1 MMMAPPHWMNEVLA
15 EFGRSAGIDGFSF
28 GANATAA
35 LGFESGASLVF
46 EYAYSSLV
54 VMMSV
59 PVPADSQIAA
69 KALQFVMPERRGDF
83 RVKAGVLLEKGRVFF
98 AVRLPHDEV
107 SLPVINSAFS
117 HLRRLADQ
125 FGEGA
130 R

>member
-1 MMMAPPHWMNEVLA
+1 MMVPPHWMNEVIA

-46 EYAYSSLV
+46 EYAYSSLI
-54 VMMSV
+54 VMMTV
-59 PVPADSQIAA
+59 PVALDSSVAE
-69 KALQFVMPERRGDF
+69 KALKFVMPERRGEF
-83 RVKAGVLLEKGRVFF
+83 RIKAGFFSEKGRVFF

-107 SLPVINSAFS
+107 TLPVINSAFS
-117 HLRRLADQ
+117 YLRRLADQ

>member
-1 MMMAPPHWMNEVLA
+1 MMVPPHWMNEVIA

-46 EYAYSSLV
+46 EYAYSSLI
-54 VMMSV
+54 VMMTV
-59 PVPADSQIAA
+59 PVALDSSVAE
-69 KALQFVMPERRGDF
+69 KALKFVMPERRGEF
-83 RVKAGVLLEKGRVFF
+83 RIKAGFLSEKGKVFV

-107 SLPVINSAFS
+107 TLPVINSAFS
-117 HLRRLADQ
+117 YLRRLADQ

>member
-1 MMMAPPHWMNEVLA
+1 MMVPPHWMNEVIA
-15 EFGRSAGIDGFSF
+15 EFGRSAGIDGFAF
-28 GANATAA
+28 GSNAVAA

-54 VMMSV
+54 VMMTV
-59 PVPADSQIAA
+59 PVALDSSVAE
-69 KALQFVMPERRGDF
+69 KALKFAMPERRGEF
-83 RVKAGVLLEKGRVFF
+83 RIKAGFLSEKGKVFF
-98 AVRLPHDEV
+98 AVRLPHEEV
-107 SLPVINSAFS
+107 TLPVINSAFS

>member
-1 MMMAPPHWMNEVLA
+1 MMVPPHWMNDVIA

-46 EYAYSSLV
+46 EYAYSSLI
-54 VMMSV
+54 VMMTV
-59 PVPADSQIAA
+59 PVALDSSVAE
-69 KALQFVMPERRGDF
+69 KALKFVMPERRGEF
-83 RVKAGVLLEKGRVFF
+83 RIKAGFLSEKGRVFF

-107 SLPVINSAFS
+107 TLPVINSAFS
-117 HLRRLADQ
+117 YLRRLADQ

>member
-1 MMMAPPHWMNEVLA
+1 MMMPPHWMNEVIA

-46 EYAYSSLV
+46 EYAYSSLI
-54 VMMSV
+54 VMMTV
-59 PVPADSQIAA
+59 PVALDSSVAE
-69 KALQFVMPERRGDF
+69 KALKFVMPERRGEF
-83 RVKAGVLLEKGRVFF
+83 RIKAGFLSEKGRVFF

-107 SLPVINSAFS
+107 TLPVINSAFS

>member
-1 MMMAPPHWMNEVLA
+1 MMMPPHWMNEVIA
-15 EFGRSAGIDGFSF
+15 EFGRSAGIDCFSF

-46 EYAYSSLV
+46 EYAYSSLI
-54 VMMSV
+54 VMMTV
-59 PVPADSQIAA
+59 PVALDSSVAE
-69 KALQFVMPERRGDF
+69 KALKFVMPERRGEF
-83 RVKAGVLLEKGRVFF
+83 RIKAGFLSEKGKVFF

-107 SLPVINSAFS
+107 TLPVINSAFS
-117 HLRRLADQ
+117 YLRRLADQ

>member
-1 MMMAPPHWMNEVLA
+1 MMVPPHWMNEVIA

-46 EYAYSSLV
+46 EYAYSSLI
-54 VMMSV
+54 VMMTV
-59 PVPADSQIAA
+59 PVALDSSVAA
-69 KALQFVMPERRGDF
+69 KALKFAMPERRGEF
-83 RVKAGVLLEKGRVFF
+83 RIKAGFLSEKGRVFF

-107 SLPVINSAFS
+107 TLPVINSAFS
-117 HLRRLADQ
+117 YLRRLADQ

>member
-1 MMMAPPHWMNEVLA
+1 MMVPPHWMNEVIA

-46 EYAYSSLV
+46 EYAYSSLI
-54 VMMSV
+54 VMMTV
-59 PVPADSQIAA
+59 PVALDSSVAE
-69 KALQFVMPERRGDF
+69 KALKFVMPERRGEF
-83 RVKAGVLLEKGRVFF
+83 RIKAGFLSEKGRVFF

-107 SLPVINSAFS
+107 TLPVINSAFS
-117 HLRRLADQ
+117 YLRRLADQ

>member
-1 MMMAPPHWMNEVLA
+1 MMPPHWMNEVIA
-15 EFGRSAGIDGFSF
+15 EFGRSAGSDGFTF
-28 GANATAA
+28 GANGTAA

-54 VMMSV
+54 VMMTV
-59 PVPADSQIAA
+59 PVTLDASVAA
-69 KALQFVMPERRGDF
+69 KALKFVIPERRGDF
-83 RVKAGVLLEKGRVFF
+83 RIKAGFLSEKGKVFF
-98 AVRLPHDEV
+98 AVRLPHEEV
-107 SLPVINSAFS
+107 TLPVINSAFS

>member
-1 MMMAPPHWMNEVLA
+1 MMEPPHWMNDVIA

-46 EYAYSSLV
+46 EYAYSSLI
-54 VMMSV
+54 VMMTV
-59 PVPADSQIAA
+59 PVALDSSVAE
-69 KALQFVMPERRGDF
+69 KALKFVMPERRGEF
-83 RVKAGVLLEKGRVFF
+83 RIKAGFLSEKGKVFF

-107 SLPVINSAFS
+107 TLPVINSAFS
-117 HLRRLADQ
+117 YLRRLADQ

>member
-1 MMMAPPHWMNEVLA
+1 MMMPPHWMNEVIA
-15 EFGRSAGIDGFSF
+15 EFGRSAGIDGFTF
-28 GANATAA
+28 GANGTAA

-54 VMMSV
+54 VMMTV
-59 PVPADSQIAA
+59 PVALDASVAA
-69 KALQFVMPERRGDF
+69 KALKFVMPERRGDF
-83 RVKAGVLLEKGRVFF
+83 RIKAGFLSEKGKVFF
-98 AVRLPHDEV
+98 AVRLPHEEV
-107 SLPVINSAFS
+107 TLPVINSAFS